1 MTSILRTLAC
11 ACAMMLAAPMT
22 AWADGADPER
32 VVRAA
37 AFSKQIELALAERGA
52 RLAIVFR
59 VGRARDELPEG
70 IRYTHGG
77 FFVYQPLQSVDGSET
92 FDGYA
97 VYHLYSGDPSG
108 EDDPRSSFLAQEFP
122 IDFTLPM
129 DEMEAGI
136 IIPSPALQR
145 RILAVMASEDYQA
158 LHHENYSLLSNPHDA
173 EFQNSNEFLLDV
185 MAAALWETTDRE
197 QLKVNLAAHFQPARV
212 RLNVF
217 ERLFGPI
224 VDRRV
229 EFADHDGGVYTTT
242 FGSIA
247 DFVDSNAYALEVL
260 ELRYDPDQ
268 VMETLEY

>member
-1 MTSILRTLAC
+1 MTSILRALAC
-11 ACAMMLAAPMT
+11 ACAVLLAAPM
-22 AWADGADPER
+22 AALADGVGPDR
-32 VVRAA
+32 ILQAA

-59 VGRARDELPEG
+59 AGRARDDLPEG

-77 FFVYQPLQSVDGSET
+77 FFVYQPLQSVDGSES

-97 VYHLYSGDPSG
+97 VYHLYAGDPSG
-108 EDDPRSSFLAQEFP
+108 ESDPRSSFLAQDFP

-129 DEMEAGI
+129 HEREAGI

-173 EFQNSNEFLLDV
+173 EFQNSNEFMLDV
-185 MAAALWETTDRE
+185 IAAALWETTDRE

-212 RLNVF
+212 RLNMF
-217 ERLFGPI
+217 ERMFGPI

-229 EFADHDGGVYTTT
+229 EFGDHNGRVYTTT
-242 FGSIA
+242 FRSMA
-247 DFVDSNAYALEVL
+247 DFLESNGYALDVF

-268 VMETLEY
+268 VIEPLEY

>member
-1 MTSILRTLAC
+1 MLVGAPLTALA
-11 ACAMMLAAPMT
+11 
-22 AWADGADPER
+22 DDVDPES

-37 AFSKQIELALAERGA
+37 AFSKQIEFALAERGA

-59 VGRARDELPEG
+59 VGRPRDDLPEG

-77 FFVYQPLQSVDGSET
+77 FFVYQPLQTGDGSES

-108 EDDPRSSFLAQEFP
+108 ANDPRSSFLAQEFP

-129 DEMEAGI
+129 HEMEAGI

-145 RILAVMASEDYQA
+145 RILAVMASEDYAA
-158 LHHENYSLLSNPHDA
+158 LHHENYSLLSNPHDP
-173 EFQNSNEFLLDV
+173 EFQNSNEFMLDV
-185 MAAALWETTDRE
+185 IAAALWQTTDRE
-197 QLKVNLAAHFQPARV
+197 QLKANLAAHFQPAQV

-229 EFADHDGGVYTTT
+229 EFADHDGRIFTTT
-242 FGSIA
+242 FGSMA
-247 DFVDSNAYALEVL
+247 DFLESNAYALEVL
-260 ELRYDPDQ
+260 ELSYDPDLP
-268 VMETLEY
+268 MDMLEF